1 MGRDRELISTLSA
14 RAASF
19 PDINSN
25 YKYKSTARCGPVP
38 GGGGAI
44 HWPSQHVI
52 GGAASSCG
60 GGRAAGACGGSGL
73 RRRRAAGASG
83 SGVRG
88 VCVRRRGTEGLCDK
102 GVCRG
107 RVARASAEA
116 GRDEACLRCG
126 AIITASALP
135 TMGSK
140 WGLARGF
147 ACGTVYRAVSHAWRD
162 RPAPAASAG
171 PR

>member
-1 MGRDRELISTLSA
+1 VGRDRELISTLSA

-19 PDINSN
+19 PDIKSN
-25 YKYKSTARCGPVP
+25 YKYKSTALCGPVP

-44 HWPSQHVI
+44 HWPSQQVI

-107 RVARASAEA
+107 RLARASGGGVRGERAS
-116 GRDEACLRCG
+116 GRGGGAYGSGVRRLR
-126 AIITASALP
+126 
-135 TMGSK
+135 
-140 WGLARGF
+140 F
-147 ACGTVYRAVSHAWRD
+147 
-162 RPAPAASAG
+162 RPETDYLFY
-171 PR
+171 